1 MRTPLMICALMA
13 SFSSFANCLS
23 ITENKEISG
32 QFNHDKALC
41 FTTHL
46 QSQRYAELDVKGIQN
61 LQLANQDGTHIR
73 RLLKDVPVDGQQQKI
88 RFLLPETANYQF
100 IAQGEVGVQWHIT
113 LKTYPYQPSDKDAGI
128 ALTSPRLQMLAQ
140 DLTTSNIQLFWQ
152 QIQQE
157 GTPLVEPYD
166 NHNKRVTFL
175 WQGAQSNVYLLG
187 SPAGDHDP
195 LTRLANSDIWYRS
208 YIVPNDT
215 LMQYKL
221 APDVPV
227 IENATAAQ
235 QRRAILTTAQADP
248 FNLHPSPSK
257 ADDRYNYFSL
267 LSLDYPREC
276 QLPDILDRTMNGN
289 TSISRFHSEILNNDR
304 EIALYLPAQKMTTPR
319 LLVLFD
325 GQIYRQQYGID
336 RFFDKL
342 IEEGKLPPI
351 AILFVDSI
359 DSDRRSVELPPNPD
373 FHRFL
378 ADELLVWLEQEK
390 GLQVAAK
397 ETIVSGSSYGGLAS
411 AWVAF
416 NRPDRFG
423 KVLSMSG
430 SYWWAPENEAPEWL
444 IRQYQQADK
453 KPLQFFLEAG
463 LFESREGAGGILNNN
478 RQLKQ
483 VLQQRGYPVQ
493 SLEMASGHDYIS
505 WCEALYIGTKA
516 LTND

>member
-1 MRTPLMICALMA
+1 
-13 SFSSFANCLS
+13 
-23 ITENKEISG
+23 
-32 QFNHDKALC
+32 
-41 FTTHL
+41 
-46 QSQRYAELDVKGIQN
+46 
-61 LQLANQDGTHIR
+61 
-73 RLLKDVPVDGQQQKI
+73 
-88 RFLLPETANYQF
+88 
-100 IAQGEVGVQWHIT
+100 
-113 LKTYPYQPSDKDAGI
+113 
-128 ALTSPRLQMLAQ
+128 
-140 DLTTSNIQLFWQ
+140 
-152 QIQQE
+152 
-157 GTPLVEPYD
+157 
-166 NHNKRVTFL
+166 
-175 WQGAQSNVYLLG
+175 
-187 SPAGDHDP
+187 
-195 LTRLANSDIWYRS
+195 
-208 YIVPNDT
+208 
-215 LMQYKL
+215 MQYKL

-257 ADDRYNYFSL
+257 TDDRYNYFSL
-267 LSLDYPREC
+267 LSIDYPREC
-276 QLPDILDRTMNGN
+276 QLPDILDRTMKGN

-463 LFESREGAGGILNNN
+463 LFESRAGAGGILNNN